1 MKAKRQAVKAR
12 TAAQAKKAEDQKN
25 AIIADLYGQIRQ
37 LRTEL
42 NDANTFAGIFVRLLE
57 RYMTR
62 EEISAEAEKMM
73 EQMLALNAK
82 KEDEKQIDP
91 DDAAGT
97 EPAAAPDQ
105 AEPAEAAD
113 SDGGDQ

>member
-12 TAAQAKKAEDQKN
+12 TAAQAKQAVDQKN

-42 NDANTFAGIFVRLLE
+42 NDANTFASIFVRILE

-62 EEISAEAEKMM
+62 EEITAEAQKMM
-73 EQMLALNAK
+73 DQMLALNS
-82 KEDEKQIDP
+82 KEEDAAEIDP
-91 DDAAGT
+91 DMAA
-97 EPAAAPDQ
+97 D
-105 AEPAEAAD
+105 AEAAEAADEAD

>member
-37 LRTEL
+37 LKAEL

-73 EQMLALNAK
+73 EQMLALNSK
-82 KEDEKQIDP
+82 KSDEKEIDP
-91 DDAAGT
+91 GT
-97 EPAAAPDQ
+97 EPAEAAET
-105 AEPAEAAD
+105 AETAEAAD

>member
-37 LRTEL
+37 LKAEL

-73 EQMLALNAK
+73 EQMLALNSK
-82 KEDEKQIDP
+82 KSDEKEIDS
-91 DDAAGT
+91 GT
-97 EPAAAPDQ
+97 EPAEAAET
-105 AEPAEAAD
+105 AETAEAAD

>member
-62 EEISAEAEKMM
+62 EEISAEAGKLLEP
-73 EQMLALNAK
+73 MLALNAK
-82 KEDEKQIDP
+82 KEDEKEIDP
-91 DDAAGT
+91 DGAAET
-97 EPAAAPDQ
+97 EPAEA
-105 AEPAEAAD
+105 AEAAD

>member
-12 TAAQAKKAEDQKN
+12 TAAQAKQAVDQKN

-37 LRTEL
+37 LRIEL
-42 NDANTFAGIFVRLLE
+42 NVSNSFAGIVVKLLE

-62 EEISAEAEKMM
+62 DEITAEVQKMKD
-73 EQMLALNAK
+73 QMLALNS
-82 KEDEKQIDP
+82 KEEDDAEIDP
-91 DDAAGT
+91 DTAA
-97 EPAAAPDQ
+97 D
-105 AEPAEAAD
+105 AEPAKTASEAD